1 MLFMQR
7 GRSQRGSAI
16 HTSIPR
22 LSYNPRSKL
31 CYSNFTFSLQK
42 RIVGNP
48 VSDDVKNIFL

>member
-1 MLFMQR
+1 MLYMQR
-7 GRSQRGSAI
+7 GKSQRGNAI

-31 CYSNFTFSLQK
+31 CDSNFTFSLQK

-48 VSDDVKNIFL
+48 VSNDVKNIFL